1 MVQGRHLLQCG
12 TLWETQGG
20 KSDQINSHLVNLL
33 GVVALK
39 YVGKL
44 HDLLLGYKD
53 AFVFLVCGDDNFV
66 CLYPHL
72 CLFEVRAAVIGLE
85 LKRGGERALNFGLIG
100 AKLNQVN

>member
-1 MVQGRHLLQCG
+1 MGRGQAMVQGRHLLQCG

-53 AFVFLVCGDDNFV
+53 AFVFRLW
-66 CLYPHL
+66 
-72 CLFEVRAAVIGLE
+72 
-85 LKRGGERALNFGLIG
+85 
-100 AKLNQVN
+100 